1 MYLLLLAMTTN
12 LHFDKLFL
20 LSIDHFAV
28 DLDNCEI
35 KKATFVISRL
45 HFYLSWYP
53 LFFPFFF
60 STQMTHQDLQQ
71 ILYPQLSANT
81 FETSTTVE
89 AVDDTDELNETP
101 VVPATTET
109 TVRVTRPLPPIDF
122 ILPRALSSERELMD
136 LAFR

>member
-1 MYLLLLAMTTN
+1 M
-12 LHFDKLFL
+12 LFQDFV
-20 LSIDHFAV
+20 SISAD
-28 DLDNCEI
+28 I
-35 KKATFVISRL
+35 
-45 HFYLSWYP
+45 
-53 LFFPFFF
+53 LFFFSFFF

-89 AVDDTDELNETP
+89 TVDDTDELNETP

-122 ILPRALSSERELMD
+122 ILPRALSSERELLD